1 MDNEVIVTIHQPESY
16 PWCGFFNKMYN
27 CDKYIILDSVDF
39 RKNYFQNRN
48 KILTKNGA
56 SFLTI
61 PVKKNGKKRI
71 NEIEISNETNWV
83 SKHWKTIIQAYK
95 KSPFFYEIEDEL
107 YDTIN
112 KKHEL
117 LASYNIDIILFLK
130 KKLDIKCEVLLSS
143 ELNSNFSSSELI
155 LDLCKKTGATTYISG
170 RDGGN
175 YLNENEFKSE
185 SIKIIYQEFE
195 LYKYEQFNSLNGE
208 FVPYLS
214 VIDLIANVGIEKAKQ
229 HIINGWEIV

>member
-1 MDNEVIVTIHQPESY
+1 M
-16 PWCGFFNKMYN
+16 
-27 CDKYIILDSVDF
+27 
-39 RKNYFQNRN
+39 
-48 KILTKNGA
+48 
-56 SFLTI
+56 
-61 PVKKNGKKRI
+61 
-71 NEIEISNETNWV
+71 
-83 SKHWKTIIQAYK
+83 
-95 KSPFFYEIEDEL
+95 
-107 YDTIN
+107 
-112 KKHEL
+112 
-117 LASYNIDIILFLK
+117 
-130 KKLDIKCEVLLSS
+130 LSS